1 VNITP
6 EGERDAEGV
15 FEIGSGDETGVTTAD
30 VVVEDTVDNC
40 KGRVV
45 VMKEVFIVAD
55 AVAEGEVGWLAEDD
69 GLDVPLETEIAS
81 VVDGKSTP

>member
-40 KGRVV
+40 KGRMD
-45 VMKEVFIVAD
+45 VMKKVFMVAN
-55 AVAEGEVGWLAEDD
+55 AVAEGEVGWLAEDN